1 MEPHQS
7 LNLEDICS
15 CLSLVPEAVKELA
28 RDSRKYYT
36 KFDRRKRSGGFRTI
50 SASQGRLKWMQRTFL
65 DGMLSKFEMP
75 PHVQG
80 CVKGRSAQSNA
91 KLHEDRDV
99 VINIDLCDFFGSVSL
114 HMVTQLLIDVFSFDE
129 EAAEIFA
136 NLTVIDG
143 VLPQGAPTSPALA
156 NIAALKLD
164 ADIMEICR
172 NAVGSGDGFS
182 YSRYVDDITISG
194 GKELESLLPRILE
207 SIDSKGFT
215 PNVKK
220 TRILRRNVRQSV
232 TGLVVNKTASVPKS
246 LIRNLRQ
253 QVYYCQRW
261 GLKEHCETLGTTP
274 ERFLRNMRSAIGYV
288 RTVRP
293 DLGMEF
299 SIVLEMA
306 ASTFESDT
314 DDEHNLKLLKRM
326 IDNDTVASFR
336 YDYENCVAAP
346 VSLIVDSEG
355 KLVLRAFQLQPVQRW
370 KYFAIEDMRALRTV

>member
-1 MEPHQS
+1 MEPCQS

-15 CLSLVPEAVKELA
+15 RLSLLPEAVKELA

-36 KFDRRKRSGGFRTI
+36 KFERRKRSGGFRTI

-91 KLHEDRDV
+91 KLHEDKDL

-114 HMVTQLLIDVFSFDE
+114 HMVTQLLIDVYSFDE
-129 EAAEIFA
+129 EAAEVFA

-143 VLPQGAPTSPALA
+143 VLPQGAPTSPTLA

-164 ADIMEICR
+164 ADILEICR
-172 NAVGSGDGFS
+172 DAVGDDGFS

-194 GKELESLLPRILE
+194 GKELEPLLPRILE

-232 TGLVVNKTASVPKS
+232 TGLVVNKTATVPTS
-246 LIRNLRQ
+246 LIRSLRQ
-253 QVYYCQRW
+253 QVYYCRRW

-274 ERFLRNMRSAIGYV
+274 ARFLRNMRSMIGYV
-288 RTVRP
+288 GTVRP

-299 SIVLEMA
+299 SVALEMA
-306 ASTFESDT
+306 AQTLESDT

-326 IDNDTVASFR
+326 IDNDTVASFK
-336 YDYENCVAAP
+336 YDGEDCVVAP
-346 VSLIVDSEG
+346 VSLMVDSEG
-355 KLVLRAFQLQPVQRW
+355 TLVLRAFQLQPIQRW
-370 KYFAIEDMRALRTV
+370 KYFAIADMRKLTTA